1 MKIRM
6 AYRIGAG
13 GGMPRSEREIV
24 HELCATVDLVVVVGE
39 GAEGKNRLAAAV
51 RDRGC
56 PLRRV
61 ASASQLQA
69 GWFRGVERVGVAAD
83 EGHRAQAREVVE
95 ALERLGEAA

>member
-39 GAEGKNRLAAAV
+39 GAEETNRLAAAV
-51 RDRGC
+51 LNRGC

-61 ASASQLQA
+61 ESAAQLQA
-69 GWFRGVERVGVAAD
+69 GWFHGIERVGVAAD
-83 EGHRAQAREVVE
+83 EGHRAEAREVAE
-95 ALERLGEAA
+95 ALEKLGGAR

>member
-24 HELCATVDLVVVVGE
+24 HELCATVDLVVVVG
-39 GAEGKNRLAAAV
+39 AEETNRLAAAV

-61 ASASQLQA
+61 ESAAQLQA
-69 GWFRGVERVGVAAD
+69 GWFQGIERVGVAAD
-83 EGHRAQAREVVE
+83 EDHRAEACEVME
-95 ALERLGEAA
+95 ALEKLAGEGR